1 MVNNQFALILG
12 GTTGLGF
19 ASVKKLAAEGFNIIV
34 VHRTRKA
41 DLVQF
46 QEFIT

>member
-34 VHRTRKA
+34 AVSYTHLTLPTS
-41 DLVQF
+41 DLV
-46 QEFIT
+46 